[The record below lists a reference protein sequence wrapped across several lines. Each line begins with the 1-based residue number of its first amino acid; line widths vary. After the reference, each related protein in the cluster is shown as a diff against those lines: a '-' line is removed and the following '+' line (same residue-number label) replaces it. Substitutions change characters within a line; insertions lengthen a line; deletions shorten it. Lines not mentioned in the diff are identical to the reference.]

1 LAAVQLDGCL
11 CQTKSHTVT
20 EVVGVF
26 VRFFVRRFMD
36 ICLNN
41 YDSLNPINFKYT
53 SDYLG
58 FTENHFWSMTQL
70 TNNTN
75 AELHYYLETARPIT
89 NLVEL
94 YIVDL
99 ETGKITKEIS
109 GDGIAYKDRSHP
121 NRRSLLI

>member
-1 LAAVQLDGCL
+1 MWARELDIN
-11 CQTKSHTVT
+11 
-20 EVVGVF
+20 F
-26 VRFFVRRFMD
+26 V
-36 ICLNN
+36 LNN